1 MVHKNYHTIS
11 NDVARPI
18 EGRANKAWWAAFAL
32 ALLASLWG
40 AWAIWVTLRDGIGAW
55 GLNKTVGWAWDIT
68 NFVWWIGIGHA
79 GTLISAVLL
88 LFRQQ
93 WRVAINRSAEAM
105 TIFAVIQAGIFP
117 ILHMGRPWLL
127 HFTLPIPNQYGSL
140 WDNFNSPLL
149 WDVFAIAT
157 YFSVSLVFWWVG
169 LLPDFAMLR
178 DRTLKP
184 FQKKI
189 YSLLSFGWSGK
200 AKDWQRMEETML
212 LLAGIATPL
221 VVSVHTIVSFD
232 FATSVIP
239 GWHTTIFPPYFV
251 AGAIFSG
258 FAMVSLLLIIL
269 RKVCKLEDYITLKHI
284 NLMNTVMLVAGS
296 IVAVA
301 YLTEFV
307 MAFHSDSEFEQYVFV
322 NRATGP
328 YAWAFWTMMACNVL
342 LPQLLW
348 FKKLRRNIAFSVFVA
363 LVVCVGMWFER
374 FVIIVTSLHRDYLPS
389 SWSMFS
395 PTWVDIGIFVGTL
408 GFFFVLFLLYA
419 RSFPMIAQAEV
430 KAQVVPNHTPQEAKV
445 LVEASA
451 MSETIVLDS
460 AESFLQKIKELRSQN
475 RTVQEV
481 YTPFAVHGL
490 DEALGM
496 KRTRLG
502 KATFVYGLIGFIF
515 GCWLT
520 YFTMI
525 KDWPQHF
532 GGKPNAT
539 FWENLPSFVPV
550 IFELVVYFAAH
561 LLVLSFFFRSK
572 LYPFKKADNPVKKS
586 SDDKFVI
593 ILPNLN
599 GEVREEKKTANY
611 SKLLLLLLL
620 PLLLISC
627 RNKQERNVEFAPDM
641 YESPAYR
648 TYEVAPLLPPEHTV
662 KRGSLPYTYPNTQ
675 EGYEQ
680 AKIALHNPLATDS
693 LQQAQHIA
701 QGKELYSVY
710 CALCHGDKGDG
721 KGVLVQREKILGVPN
736 YASRELTEGSIYHV
750 LYYGRNTMGSF
761 ANQLSEKERWQVV
774 MFVQQLKGNK

>member
-1 MVHKNYHTIS
+1 MQILNDKSYHTIS
-11 NDVARPI
+11 EDIARPI
-18 EGRANKAWWAAFAL
+18 EGRASRAWWIAFGIT
-32 ALLASLWG
+32 LLATLWG
-40 AWAIWVTLRDGIGAW
+40 VWAIWVTLRDGIGAW
-55 GLNKTVGWAWDIT
+55 GLNKNVGWAWDIT

-105 TIFAVIQAGIFP
+105 TIFAVLQASIFP
-117 ILHMGRPWLL
+117 ILHLGRPWLL
-127 HFTLPIPNQYGSL
+127 HFNLPIPNQYGSL

-178 DRTLKP
+178 DRTIKP

-189 YSLLSFGWSGK
+189 YSLLSFGWSGR

-221 VVSVHTIVSFD
+221 VISVHTIVSFD
-232 FATSVIP
+232 FATSVVS

-269 RKVCKLEDYITLKHI
+269 RKVCKLEAYITLKHI
-284 NLMNTVMLVAGS
+284 ELMNTVMLVAGT

-301 YLTEFV
+301 YLTEFF
-307 MAFHSDSEFEQYVFV
+307 MAMRSHSEFEKYIFL
-322 NRATGP
+322 NRAIGD
-328 YAWAFWTMMACNVL
+328 YAWAFWTMIICNIV

-348 FKKLRRNIAFSVFVA
+348 FKKLRRSITFSVCVA

-374 FVIIVTSLHRDYLPS
+374 FVIIVTSLHRGYLPS
-389 SWSMFS
+389 SWTMFS

-408 GFFFVLFLLYA
+408 GFFFLLFLLYA

-430 KAQVVPNHTPQEAKV
+430 KGGRCQVSGDRCQVSGNRYQETGV
-445 LVEASA
+445 REQESLNSYLLTLNSPE
-451 MSETIVLDS
+451 ELLD
-460 AESFLQKIKELRSQN
+460 KIKELKSEGKEI
-475 RTVQEV
+475 QEV
-481 YTPFAVHGL
+481 YTPFYVHGL
-490 DEALGM
+490 AEALGL

-502 KATFVYGLIGFIF
+502 KATFLYGLIGLFF

-525 KDWPQHF
+525 KDWPMDI

-539 FWENLPSFVPV
+539 FWQNLPAFVPV

-561 LLVLSFFFRSK
+561 LLVISFFIRSR
-572 LYPFKKADNPVKKS
+572 LYPFKKAENPIKKS

-593 ILPNLN
+593 Q
-599 GEVREEKKTANY
+599 VRDKK
-611 SKLLLLLLL
+611 
-620 PLLLISC
+620 
-627 RNKQERNVEFAPDM
+627 
-641 YESPAYR
+641 
-648 TYEVAPLLPPEHTV
+648 
-662 KRGSLPYTYPNTQ
+662 
-675 EGYEQ
+675 
-680 AKIALHNPLATDS
+680 
-693 LQQAQHIA
+693 
-701 QGKELYSVY
+701 
-710 CALCHGDKGDG
+710 
-721 KGVLVQREKILGVPN
+721 
-736 YASRELTEGSIYHV
+736 
-750 LYYGRNTMGSF
+750 
-761 ANQLSEKERWQVV
+761 
-774 MFVQQLKGNK
+774 

>member
-1 MVHKNYHTIS
+1 MQILNDKSYHTIS
-11 NDVARPI
+11 EDIARPI
-18 EGRANKAWWAAFAL
+18 EGRASRAWWIAFGIT
-32 ALLASLWG
+32 LLATLWG
-40 AWAIWVTLRDGIGAW
+40 IWAIWVTLRDGIGAW
-55 GLNKTVGWAWDIT
+55 GLNKNVGWAWDIT

-105 TIFAVIQAGIFP
+105 TIFAVLQASIFP
-117 ILHMGRPWLL
+117 ILHLGRPWLL
-127 HFTLPIPNQYGSL
+127 HFNLPIPNQYGSL

-178 DRTLKP
+178 DRALKP

-189 YSLLSFGWSGK
+189 YSLLSFGWSGR

-221 VVSVHTIVSFD
+221 VISVHTIVSFD
-232 FATSVIP
+232 FATSVVS

-269 RKVCKLEDYITLKHI
+269 RKVCKLEAYITLKHI
-284 NLMNTVMLVAGS
+284 ELMNTVMLVAGT

-301 YLTEFV
+301 YLTEFF
-307 MAFHSDSEFEQYVFV
+307 MAMRSHSEFEKYIFL
-322 NRATGP
+322 NRAIGD
-328 YAWAFWTMMACNVL
+328 YAWAFWTMIICNIV

-348 FKKLRRNIAFSVFVA
+348 FKKLRRSITFSVCVA

-374 FVIIVTSLHRDYLPS
+374 FVIIVTSLHRGYLPS
-389 SWSMFS
+389 SWTMFS

-408 GFFFVLFLLYA
+408 GFFFLLFLLYA

-430 KAQVVPNHTPQEAKV
+430 KGGRCQVSGERCQVSGNRYQETGV
-445 LVEASA
+445 REQESLNSYLLTLNSPE
-451 MSETIVLDS
+451 ELLD
-460 AESFLQKIKELRSQN
+460 KIKELKSEGKEI
-475 RTVQEV
+475 QEV
-481 YTPFAVHGL
+481 YTPFYVHGL
-490 DEALGM
+490 AEALGL

-502 KATFVYGLIGFIF
+502 KATFLYGLIGLFF

-525 KDWPQHF
+525 KDWPMDI

-539 FWENLPSFVPV
+539 FWQNLPAFVPV

-561 LLVLSFFFRSK
+561 LLVISFFIRSR
-572 LYPFKKADNPVKKS
+572 LYPFKKAENPIKKS

-593 ILPNLN
+593 Q
-599 GEVREEKKTANY
+599 VRDKK
-611 SKLLLLLLL
+611 
-620 PLLLISC
+620 
-627 RNKQERNVEFAPDM
+627 
-641 YESPAYR
+641 
-648 TYEVAPLLPPEHTV
+648 
-662 KRGSLPYTYPNTQ
+662 
-675 EGYEQ
+675 
-680 AKIALHNPLATDS
+680 
-693 LQQAQHIA
+693 
-701 QGKELYSVY
+701 
-710 CALCHGDKGDG
+710 
-721 KGVLVQREKILGVPN
+721 
-736 YASRELTEGSIYHV
+736 
-750 LYYGRNTMGSF
+750 
-761 ANQLSEKERWQVV
+761 
-774 MFVQQLKGNK
+774 

>member
-1 MVHKNYHTIS
+1 MVNKSYHTIS
-11 NDVARPI
+11 EDIARPI
-18 EGRANKAWWAAFAL
+18 EGRASRAWWIAFGIT
-32 ALLASLWG
+32 LLATLWG
-40 AWAIWVTLRDGIGAW
+40 VWAIWVTLRDGIGAW
-55 GLNKTVGWAWDIT
+55 GLNKSVGWAWDIT

-105 TIFAVIQAGIFP
+105 TIFAVLQASIFP
-117 ILHMGRPWLL
+117 ILHLGRPWLL
-127 HFTLPIPNQYGSL
+127 HFNLPIPNQYGSL

-178 DRTLKP
+178 DRAFKP

-189 YSLLSFGWSGK
+189 YSLLSFGWSGR

-221 VVSVHTIVSFD
+221 VISVHTIVSFD
-232 FATSVIP
+232 FATSVVS

-269 RKVCKLEDYITLKHI
+269 RKVCKLEAYITLKHI
-284 NLMNTVMLVAGS
+284 ELMNTVMLVAGS

-301 YLTEFV
+301 YLTEFF
-307 MAFHSDSEFEQYVFV
+307 MAMRSHSEFEQYVFH
-322 NRATGP
+322 NRATGA
-328 YAWAFWTMMACNVL
+328 YAWAFWTMIICNVV

-348 FKKLRRNIAFSVFVA
+348 FKKLRRSITFSVCVA

-374 FVIIVTSLHRDYLPS
+374 FVIIVTSLHRGYLPS
-389 SWSMFS
+389 SWTMFS

-408 GFFFVLFLLYA
+408 GFFFLLFLLYA

-430 KAQVVPNHTPQEAKV
+430 KGVSGQVSGDRCQGTDVSGQES
-445 LVEASA
+445 LNSYLLTLTSPE
-451 MSETIVLDS
+451 ELLD
-460 AESFLQKIKELRSQN
+460 KIKELKSEGKEI
-475 RTVQEV
+475 QEV
-481 YTPFAVHGL
+481 YTPFYVHGL
-490 DEALGM
+490 DEALGL

-502 KATFVYGLIGFIF
+502 KATFLYGLIGLFF

-525 KDWPQHF
+525 KDWPMDI

-539 FWENLPSFVPV
+539 FWQNLPAFVPI

-561 LLVLSFFFRSK
+561 LLVISFFIRSR
-572 LYPFKKADNPVKKS
+572 LYPFKKAENPIKKS

-593 ILPNLN
+593 Q
-599 GEVREEKKTANY
+599 VRDKK
-611 SKLLLLLLL
+611 
-620 PLLLISC
+620 
-627 RNKQERNVEFAPDM
+627 
-641 YESPAYR
+641 
-648 TYEVAPLLPPEHTV
+648 
-662 KRGSLPYTYPNTQ
+662 
-675 EGYEQ
+675 
-680 AKIALHNPLATDS
+680 
-693 LQQAQHIA
+693 
-701 QGKELYSVY
+701 
-710 CALCHGDKGDG
+710 
-721 KGVLVQREKILGVPN
+721 
-736 YASRELTEGSIYHV
+736 
-750 LYYGRNTMGSF
+750 
-761 ANQLSEKERWQVV
+761 
-774 MFVQQLKGNK
+774 

>member
-1 MVHKNYHTIS
+1 MVNKSYHTIS
-11 NDVARPI
+11 EDIARPI
-18 EGRANKAWWAAFAL
+18 EGRASRAWWIAFGIT
-32 ALLASLWG
+32 LLATLWG
-40 AWAIWVTLRDGIGAW
+40 VWAIWVTLRDGIGAW
-55 GLNKTVGWAWDIT
+55 GLNKSVGWAWDIT

-105 TIFAVIQAGIFP
+105 TIFAVLQASIFP
-117 ILHMGRPWLL
+117 ILHLGRPWLL
-127 HFTLPIPNQYGSL
+127 HFNLPIPNQYGSL

-178 DRTLKP
+178 DRALKP

-189 YSLLSFGWSGK
+189 YSLLSFGWSGR

-221 VVSVHTIVSFD
+221 VISVHTIVSFD
-232 FATSVIP
+232 FATSVVS

-269 RKVCKLEDYITLKHI
+269 RKVCKLEAYITLKHI
-284 NLMNTVMLVAGS
+284 ELMNTVMLVAGS

-301 YLTEFV
+301 YLTEFF
-307 MAFHSDSEFEQYVFV
+307 MAMRSHSEFEQYVFR
-322 NRATGP
+322 NRATGA
-328 YAWAFWTMMACNVL
+328 YAWAFWTMIICNIV

-348 FKKLRRNIAFSVFVA
+348 FKKLQRSITFSVCVA

-374 FVIIVTSLHRDYLPS
+374 FVIIVTSLHRGYLPS
-389 SWSMFS
+389 SWTMFS

-408 GFFFVLFLLYA
+408 GFFFLLFLLYA

-430 KAQVVPNHTPQEAKV
+430 KGVSGQVSGNRCQWTDVSRQESLNSYLLTLTSPKE
-445 LVEASA
+445 L
-451 MSETIVLDS
+451 LY
-460 AESFLQKIKELRSQN
+460 KIKELKSEGREI
-475 RTVQEV
+475 QEV
-481 YTPFAVHGL
+481 YTPFYVHGL
-490 DEALGM
+490 DETLGL

-502 KATFVYGLIGFIF
+502 KATFLYGLIGLFF

-525 KDWPQHF
+525 KDWPMDI

-539 FWENLPSFVPV
+539 FWQNLPAFVPV

-561 LLVLSFFFRSK
+561 LLVISFFIRSR
-572 LYPFKKADNPVKKS
+572 LYPFKKAENPIKKS

-593 ILPNLN
+593 Q
-599 GEVREEKKTANY
+599 VRDKK
-611 SKLLLLLLL
+611 
-620 PLLLISC
+620 
-627 RNKQERNVEFAPDM
+627 
-641 YESPAYR
+641 
-648 TYEVAPLLPPEHTV
+648 
-662 KRGSLPYTYPNTQ
+662 
-675 EGYEQ
+675 
-680 AKIALHNPLATDS
+680 
-693 LQQAQHIA
+693 
-701 QGKELYSVY
+701 
-710 CALCHGDKGDG
+710 
-721 KGVLVQREKILGVPN
+721 
-736 YASRELTEGSIYHV
+736 
-750 LYYGRNTMGSF
+750 
-761 ANQLSEKERWQVV
+761 
-774 MFVQQLKGNK
+774 

>member
-1 MVHKNYHTIS
+1 MQILNDKSYHTIS
-11 NDVARPI
+11 EDIARPI
-18 EGRANKAWWAAFAL
+18 EGRASRAWWIAFGIT
-32 ALLASLWG
+32 LLATLWG
-40 AWAIWVTLRDGIGAW
+40 IWAIWVTLRDGIGAW
-55 GLNKTVGWAWDIT
+55 GLNKNVGWAWDIT

-105 TIFAVIQAGIFP
+105 TIFAVLQASIFP
-117 ILHMGRPWLL
+117 ILHLGRPWLL
-127 HFTLPIPNQYGSL
+127 HFNLPIPNQYGSL

-178 DRTLKP
+178 DRALKP

-189 YSLLSFGWSGK
+189 YSLLSFGWSGR

-221 VVSVHTIVSFD
+221 VISVHTIVSFD
-232 FATSVIP
+232 FATSVVS

-269 RKVCKLEDYITLKHI
+269 RKVCKLEAYITLKHI
-284 NLMNTVMLVAGS
+284 ELMNIVMLVAGS

-301 YLTEFV
+301 YLTEFF
-307 MAFHSDSEFEQYVFV
+307 MAMRSHSEFEKYIFI
-322 NRATGP
+322 NRATGA
-328 YAWAFWTMMACNVL
+328 YAWAFWTMIICNIV

-348 FKKLRRNIAFSVFVA
+348 FKKLRRSITFSVCVA

-374 FVIIVTSLHRDYLPS
+374 FVIIVTSLHRGYLPS
-389 SWSMFS
+389 SWTMFS

-408 GFFFVLFLLYA
+408 GFFFLLFLLYA

-430 KAQVVPNHTPQEAKV
+430 KGGRSQVSGDRKQGTDVREQESLNSYLLTLTSPKE
-445 LVEASA
+445 L
-451 MSETIVLDS
+451 LD
-460 AESFLQKIKELRSQN
+460 KIKELKSEGKEI
-475 RTVQEV
+475 QEV
-481 YTPFAVHGL
+481 YTPFYVHGL
-490 DEALGM
+490 AEALRL

-502 KATFVYGLIGFIF
+502 KATFLYGLIGLFF

-525 KDWPQHF
+525 KDWPMDI

-539 FWENLPSFVPV
+539 FWQNLPAFVPV

-561 LLVLSFFFRSK
+561 LLVISFFIRSR
-572 LYPFKKADNPVKKS
+572 LYPFKKAENPIKKS

-593 ILPNLN
+593 Q
-599 GEVREEKKTANY
+599 VRDKK
-611 SKLLLLLLL
+611 
-620 PLLLISC
+620 
-627 RNKQERNVEFAPDM
+627 
-641 YESPAYR
+641 
-648 TYEVAPLLPPEHTV
+648 
-662 KRGSLPYTYPNTQ
+662 
-675 EGYEQ
+675 
-680 AKIALHNPLATDS
+680 
-693 LQQAQHIA
+693 
-701 QGKELYSVY
+701 
-710 CALCHGDKGDG
+710 
-721 KGVLVQREKILGVPN
+721 
-736 YASRELTEGSIYHV
+736 
-750 LYYGRNTMGSF
+750 
-761 ANQLSEKERWQVV
+761 
-774 MFVQQLKGNK
+774 

>member
-1 MVHKNYHTIS
+1 MVNKSYHTIS
-11 NDVARPI
+11 EDIARPI
-18 EGRANKAWWAAFAL
+18 EGRASRAWWIAFGIT
-32 ALLASLWG
+32 LLATLWG
-40 AWAIWVTLRDGIGAW
+40 VWAIWVTLRDGIGAW
-55 GLNKTVGWAWDIT
+55 GLNKSVGWAWDIT

-105 TIFAVIQAGIFP
+105 TIFAVLQASIFP
-117 ILHMGRPWLL
+117 ILHLGRPWLL
-127 HFTLPIPNQYGSL
+127 HFNLPIPNQYGSL

-178 DRTLKP
+178 DRALKP

-189 YSLLSFGWSGK
+189 YSLLSFGWSGC

-221 VVSVHTIVSFD
+221 VISVHTIVSFD
-232 FATSVIP
+232 FATSVVS

-269 RKVCKLEDYITLKHI
+269 RKVCKLEAYITLKHI
-284 NLMNTVMLVAGS
+284 ELMNTVMLVAGS

-301 YLTEFV
+301 YLTEFF
-307 MAFHSDSEFEQYVFV
+307 MAMRSHSEFEKYVFH
-322 NRATGP
+322 NRAIGD
-328 YAWAFWTMMACNVL
+328 YAWAFWTMIICNIV

-348 FKKLRRNIAFSVFVA
+348 FKKLRRSITFSVCVA

-374 FVIIVTSLHRDYLPS
+374 FVIIVTSLHRGYLPS
-389 SWSMFS
+389 SWTMFS

-408 GFFFVLFLLYA
+408 GFFFLLFLLYA

-430 KAQVVPNHTPQEAKV
+430 KGGRCQVSGNRYQETGV
-445 LVEASA
+445 REQESLNSYLLTLNSPE
-451 MSETIVLDS
+451 ELLD
-460 AESFLQKIKELRSQN
+460 KIKELKSEGKEI
-475 RTVQEV
+475 QEV
-481 YTPFAVHGL
+481 YTPFYVHGL
-490 DEALGM
+490 AEALGL

-502 KATFVYGLIGFIF
+502 KATFLYGLIGLFF

-525 KDWPQHF
+525 KDWPMDI

-539 FWENLPSFVPV
+539 FWQNLPAFVPV
-550 IFELVVYFAAH
+550 IFELVLYFAAH
-561 LLVLSFFFRSK
+561 LLVISFFIRSR
-572 LYPFKKADNPVKKS
+572 LYPFKKAENPIKKS

-593 ILPNLN
+593 Q
-599 GEVREEKKTANY
+599 VRDKK
-611 SKLLLLLLL
+611 
-620 PLLLISC
+620 
-627 RNKQERNVEFAPDM
+627 
-641 YESPAYR
+641 
-648 TYEVAPLLPPEHTV
+648 
-662 KRGSLPYTYPNTQ
+662 
-675 EGYEQ
+675 
-680 AKIALHNPLATDS
+680 
-693 LQQAQHIA
+693 
-701 QGKELYSVY
+701 
-710 CALCHGDKGDG
+710 
-721 KGVLVQREKILGVPN
+721 
-736 YASRELTEGSIYHV
+736 
-750 LYYGRNTMGSF
+750 
-761 ANQLSEKERWQVV
+761 
-774 MFVQQLKGNK
+774 

>member
-1 MVHKNYHTIS
+1 MVNKSYHTIS
-11 NDVARPI
+11 EDIARPI
-18 EGRANKAWWAAFAL
+18 EGRASRAWWIAFGIT
-32 ALLASLWG
+32 LLATLWG
-40 AWAIWVTLRDGIGAW
+40 IWAIWVTLRDGIGAW
-55 GLNKTVGWAWDIT
+55 GLNKSVGWAWDIT

-105 TIFAVIQAGIFP
+105 TIFAVLQASIFP
-117 ILHMGRPWLL
+117 ILHLGRPWLL
-127 HFTLPIPNQYGSL
+127 HFNLPIPNQYGSL

-178 DRTLKP
+178 DRAFKP

-189 YSLLSFGWSGK
+189 YSLLSFGWSGR

-221 VVSVHTIVSFD
+221 VISVHTIVSFD
-232 FATSVIP
+232 FATSVVS

-269 RKVCKLEDYITLKHI
+269 RKVCKLEAYITLKHI
-284 NLMNTVMLVAGS
+284 ELMNTVMLVAGS

-301 YLTEFV
+301 YLTEFF
-307 MAFHSDSEFEQYVFV
+307 MAMRSHSEFEKYVFH
-322 NRATGP
+322 NRATGA
-328 YAWAFWTMMACNVL
+328 YAWAFWTMIICNVV

-348 FKKLRRNIAFSVFVA
+348 FKKLRRSITFSVCVA

-374 FVIIVTSLHRDYLPS
+374 FVIIVTSLHRGYLPS
-389 SWSMFS
+389 SWTMFS

-408 GFFFVLFLLYA
+408 GFFFLLFLLYA

-430 KAQVVPNHTPQEAKV
+430 KGVRSQVSEDRCQGTDVSRQES
-445 LVEASA
+445 LNSYLLTLTSPE
-451 MSETIVLDS
+451 ELLD
-460 AESFLQKIKELRSQN
+460 KIKELKSEGKEI
-475 RTVQEV
+475 QEV
-481 YTPFAVHGL
+481 YTPFYVHGL
-490 DEALGM
+490 AEALGL

-502 KATFVYGLIGFIF
+502 KATFLYGLIGLFF

-525 KDWPQHF
+525 KDWPMDI

-539 FWENLPSFVPV
+539 FWQNLPTFVPV

-561 LLVLSFFFRSK
+561 LLVISFFIRSR
-572 LYPFKKADNPVKKS
+572 LYPFKKAENPIKRS

-593 ILPNLN
+593 Q
-599 GEVREEKKTANY
+599 VRDN
-611 SKLLLLLLL
+611 
-620 PLLLISC
+620 
-627 RNKQERNVEFAPDM
+627 N
-641 YESPAYR
+641 
-648 TYEVAPLLPPEHTV
+648 
-662 KRGSLPYTYPNTQ
+662 
-675 EGYEQ
+675 
-680 AKIALHNPLATDS
+680 
-693 LQQAQHIA
+693 
-701 QGKELYSVY
+701 
-710 CALCHGDKGDG
+710 
-721 KGVLVQREKILGVPN
+721 
-736 YASRELTEGSIYHV
+736 
-750 LYYGRNTMGSF
+750 
-761 ANQLSEKERWQVV
+761 
-774 MFVQQLKGNK
+774 

>member
-1 MVHKNYHTIS
+1 MVNKSYHTIS
-11 NDVARPI
+11 EDIARPI
-18 EGRANKAWWAAFAL
+18 EGRASRAWWIAFGIT
-32 ALLASLWG
+32 LLATLWG
-40 AWAIWVTLRDGIGAW
+40 VWAIWVTLRDGIGAW
-55 GLNKTVGWAWDIT
+55 GLNKSVGWAWDIT

-105 TIFAVIQAGIFP
+105 TIFAVLQASIFP
-117 ILHMGRPWLL
+117 ILHLGRPWLL
-127 HFTLPIPNQYGSL
+127 HFNLPIPNQYGSL

-178 DRTLKP
+178 DRALKP

-189 YSLLSFGWSGK
+189 YSLLSFGWSGR

-221 VVSVHTIVSFD
+221 VISVHTIVSFD
-232 FATSVIP
+232 FATSVVS

-269 RKVCKLEDYITLKHI
+269 RKVCKLEAYITLKHI
-284 NLMNTVMLVAGS
+284 ELMNTVMLVASS

-301 YLTEFV
+301 YLTEFF
-307 MAFHSDSEFEQYVFV
+307 MAMRSHSEFEQYVFH
-322 NRATGP
+322 NRATGA
-328 YAWAFWTMMACNVL
+328 YAWAFWTMIICNIV

-348 FKKLRRNIAFSVFVA
+348 FKKLRRSITFSVCVS

-374 FVIIVTSLHRDYLPS
+374 FVIIVTSLHRGYLPS
-389 SWSMFS
+389 SWTMFS

-408 GFFFVLFLLYA
+408 GFFFLLFLLYA

-430 KAQVVPNHTPQEAKV
+430 KGGRCQVSGLRSQVSGDRCQGVVIILDTPDS
-445 LVEASA
+445 L
-451 MSETIVLDS
+451 LD
-460 AESFLQKIKELRSQN
+460 KIKELKSEGKEI
-475 RTVQEV
+475 QEV
-481 YTPFAVHGL
+481 YTPFYVHGL
-490 DEALGM
+490 AEALGL

-502 KATFVYGLIGFIF
+502 KATFLYGLIGLFF

-525 KDWPQHF
+525 KDWPMDI

-539 FWENLPSFVPV
+539 FWQNLPAFVPV

-561 LLVLSFFFRSK
+561 LLVISFFIRSR
-572 LYPFKKADNPVKKS
+572 LYPFKKAENPIKRS

-593 ILPNLN
+593 Q
-599 GEVREEKKTANY
+599 VRDN
-611 SKLLLLLLL
+611 
-620 PLLLISC
+620 
-627 RNKQERNVEFAPDM
+627 N
-641 YESPAYR
+641 
-648 TYEVAPLLPPEHTV
+648 
-662 KRGSLPYTYPNTQ
+662 
-675 EGYEQ
+675 
-680 AKIALHNPLATDS
+680 
-693 LQQAQHIA
+693 
-701 QGKELYSVY
+701 
-710 CALCHGDKGDG
+710 
-721 KGVLVQREKILGVPN
+721 
-736 YASRELTEGSIYHV
+736 
-750 LYYGRNTMGSF
+750 
-761 ANQLSEKERWQVV
+761 
-774 MFVQQLKGNK
+774 

>member
-1 MVHKNYHTIS
+1 MVNKSYHTIS
-11 NDVARPI
+11 EDIARPI
-18 EGRANKAWWAAFAL
+18 EGRASRAWWIAFGIT
-32 ALLASLWG
+32 LLATLWG
-40 AWAIWVTLRDGIGAW
+40 VWAIWVTLRDGIGAW
-55 GLNKTVGWAWDIT
+55 GLNKNVGWAWDIT

-105 TIFAVIQAGIFP
+105 TIFAVLQASIFP
-117 ILHMGRPWLL
+117 ILHLGRPWLL
-127 HFTLPIPNQYGSL
+127 HFNLPIPNQYGSL

-178 DRTLKP
+178 DRALKP

-189 YSLLSFGWSGK
+189 YSLLSFGWSGR

-221 VVSVHTIVSFD
+221 VISVHTIVSFD
-232 FATSVIP
+232 FATSVVS

-269 RKVCKLEDYITLKHI
+269 RKVCKLETYITLKHI
-284 NLMNTVMLVAGS
+284 ELMNTVMLVAGS

-301 YLTEFV
+301 YLTEFF
-307 MAFHSDSEFEQYVFV
+307 MAMRSHSEFEQYIFL
-322 NRATGP
+322 NRATGD
-328 YAWAFWTMMACNVL
+328 YAWAFWTMIICNIV

-348 FKKLRRNIAFSVFVA
+348 FKKLRRSITFSVCVA

-374 FVIIVTSLHRDYLPS
+374 FVIIVTSLHRGYLPS
-389 SWSMFS
+389 SWTMFS

-408 GFFFVLFLLYA
+408 GFFFLLFLLYA

-430 KAQVVPNHTPQEAKV
+430 KGGRSQVSGLRSQVSGDRCQGTDV
-445 LVEASA
+445 R
-451 MSETIVLDS
+451 SEVSLNSYLLTLNSSEELLD
-460 AESFLQKIKELRSQN
+460 KIKELKSEGKGI
-475 RTVQEV
+475 QEV
-481 YTPFAVHGL
+481 YTPFYVHGL
-490 DEALGM
+490 AEVLGL

-502 KATFVYGLIGFIF
+502 KATFLYGLIGLFF

-525 KDWPQHF
+525 KDWPMDI

-539 FWENLPSFVPV
+539 FWQNLPAFVPV

-561 LLVLSFFFRSK
+561 LLVISFFIRSR
-572 LYPFKKADNPVKKS
+572 LYPFKKAENPIKKS

-593 ILPNLN
+593 Q
-599 GEVREEKKTANY
+599 VRDN
-611 SKLLLLLLL
+611 
-620 PLLLISC
+620 
-627 RNKQERNVEFAPDM
+627 N
-641 YESPAYR
+641 
-648 TYEVAPLLPPEHTV
+648 
-662 KRGSLPYTYPNTQ
+662 
-675 EGYEQ
+675 
-680 AKIALHNPLATDS
+680 
-693 LQQAQHIA
+693 
-701 QGKELYSVY
+701 
-710 CALCHGDKGDG
+710 
-721 KGVLVQREKILGVPN
+721 
-736 YASRELTEGSIYHV
+736 
-750 LYYGRNTMGSF
+750 
-761 ANQLSEKERWQVV
+761 
-774 MFVQQLKGNK
+774 

>member
-1 MVHKNYHTIS
+1 MQILNDKSYHTIS
-11 NDVARPI
+11 EDIARPI
-18 EGRANKAWWAAFAL
+18 EGRASRAWWIAFGIT
-32 ALLASLWG
+32 LLATLWG
-40 AWAIWVTLRDGIGAW
+40 VWAIWVTLRDGIGAW
-55 GLNKTVGWAWDIT
+55 GLNKNVGWAWDIT

-105 TIFAVIQAGIFP
+105 TIFAVLQASIFP
-117 ILHMGRPWLL
+117 ILHLGRPWLL
-127 HFTLPIPNQYGSL
+127 HFNLPIPNQYGSL

-178 DRTLKP
+178 DRALKP

-189 YSLLSFGWSGK
+189 YSLLSFGWSGR

-221 VVSVHTIVSFD
+221 VISVHTIVSFD
-232 FATSVIP
+232 FATSVVS

-269 RKVCKLEDYITLKHI
+269 RKVCKLEAYITLKHI
-284 NLMNTVMLVAGS
+284 ELMNTVMLVAGS

-301 YLTEFV
+301 YLTEFF
-307 MAFHSDSEFEQYVFV
+307 MAMRSHSEFEKYIFL
-322 NRATGP
+322 NRATGD
-328 YAWAFWTMMACNVL
+328 YAWAFWAMIICNIV

-348 FKKLRRNIAFSVFVA
+348 FKKLRRSIAFSVCVA

-374 FVIIVTSLHRDYLPS
+374 FVIIVTSLHRGYLPS
-389 SWSMFS
+389 SWTMFS

-408 GFFFVLFLLYA
+408 GFFFLLFLLYA

-430 KAQVVPNHTPQEAKV
+430 KGGRCQVSGLRSQVSGDRCQGVVIILDTPDS
-445 LVEASA
+445 L
-451 MSETIVLDS
+451 LD
-460 AESFLQKIKELRSQN
+460 KIKELKSEGREI
-475 RTVQEV
+475 QEV
-481 YTPFAVHGL
+481 YTPFYVHGL
-490 DEALGM
+490 AEALGL

-502 KATFVYGLIGFIF
+502 KATFLYGLIGLFF

-525 KDWPQHF
+525 KDWPMDI

-539 FWENLPSFVPV
+539 FWQNLPAFVPV

-561 LLVLSFFFRSK
+561 LLVISFFIRSR
-572 LYPFKKADNPVKKS
+572 LYPFKKAENPIKKS

-593 ILPNLN
+593 Q
-599 GEVREEKKTANY
+599 VRDN
-611 SKLLLLLLL
+611 
-620 PLLLISC
+620 
-627 RNKQERNVEFAPDM
+627 N
-641 YESPAYR
+641 
-648 TYEVAPLLPPEHTV
+648 
-662 KRGSLPYTYPNTQ
+662 
-675 EGYEQ
+675 
-680 AKIALHNPLATDS
+680 
-693 LQQAQHIA
+693 
-701 QGKELYSVY
+701 
-710 CALCHGDKGDG
+710 
-721 KGVLVQREKILGVPN
+721 
-736 YASRELTEGSIYHV
+736 
-750 LYYGRNTMGSF
+750 
-761 ANQLSEKERWQVV
+761 
-774 MFVQQLKGNK
+774 

>member
-1 MVHKNYHTIS
+1 MVNKSYHTIS
-11 NDVARPI
+11 EDIARPI
-18 EGRANKAWWAAFAL
+18 EGRASRAWWIAFGIT
-32 ALLASLWG
+32 LLATLWG
-40 AWAIWVTLRDGIGAW
+40 VWAIWVTLRDGIGAW
-55 GLNKTVGWAWDIT
+55 GLNKSVGWAWDIT

-105 TIFAVIQAGIFP
+105 TIFAVLQASIFP
-117 ILHMGRPWLL
+117 ILHLGRPWLL
-127 HFTLPIPNQYGSL
+127 HFNLPIPNQYGSL

-178 DRTLKP
+178 DRALKP

-189 YSLLSFGWSGK
+189 YSLLSFGWSGR

-221 VVSVHTIVSFD
+221 VISVHTIVSFD
-232 FATSVIP
+232 FATSVVS

-269 RKVCKLEDYITLKHI
+269 RKVCKLEAYITLKHI
-284 NLMNTVMLVAGS
+284 ELMNTVMLVAGS

-301 YLTEFV
+301 YLTEFF
-307 MAFHSDSEFEQYVFV
+307 MAMRSHSEFEKYVFI
-322 NRATGP
+322 NRATGA
-328 YAWAFWTMMACNVL
+328 YAWAFWTMIICNIV

-348 FKKLRRNIAFSVFVA
+348 FKKLRRSITFSVCVA

-374 FVIIVTSLHRDYLPS
+374 FVIIVTSLHRGYLPS
-389 SWSMFS
+389 SWTMFS

-408 GFFFVLFLLYA
+408 GFFFLLFLLYA

-430 KAQVVPNHTPQEAKV
+430 KGGRCQVSGDRCQVSAVREQES
-445 LVEASA
+445 LNSYLLTLNSPE
-451 MSETIVLDS
+451 ELLD
-460 AESFLQKIKELRSQN
+460 KIKELKSEGKEI
-475 RTVQEV
+475 QEV
-481 YTPFAVHGL
+481 YTPFYVHGL
-490 DEALGM
+490 DEALRL

-502 KATFVYGLIGFIF
+502 KATFLYGLIGLFF

-525 KDWPQHF
+525 KDWPMDI

-539 FWENLPSFVPV
+539 FWQNLPAFVPV

-561 LLVLSFFFRSK
+561 LLVISFFIRSR
-572 LYPFKKADNPVKKS
+572 LYPFKKAENPTKKS

-593 ILPNLN
+593 Q
-599 GEVREEKKTANY
+599 VRDKK
-611 SKLLLLLLL
+611 
-620 PLLLISC
+620 
-627 RNKQERNVEFAPDM
+627 
-641 YESPAYR
+641 
-648 TYEVAPLLPPEHTV
+648 
-662 KRGSLPYTYPNTQ
+662 
-675 EGYEQ
+675 
-680 AKIALHNPLATDS
+680 
-693 LQQAQHIA
+693 
-701 QGKELYSVY
+701 
-710 CALCHGDKGDG
+710 
-721 KGVLVQREKILGVPN
+721 
-736 YASRELTEGSIYHV
+736 
-750 LYYGRNTMGSF
+750 
-761 ANQLSEKERWQVV
+761 
-774 MFVQQLKGNK
+774 

>member
-1 MVHKNYHTIS
+1 MQILNDKSYHTIS
-11 NDVARPI
+11 EDIARPI
-18 EGRANKAWWAAFAL
+18 EGRASRAWWIAFGIT
-32 ALLASLWG
+32 LLATLWG
-40 AWAIWVTLRDGIGAW
+40 VWAIWVTLRDGIGAW
-55 GLNKTVGWAWDIT
+55 GLNKSVGWAWDIT

-105 TIFAVIQAGIFP
+105 TIFAVLQASIFP
-117 ILHMGRPWLL
+117 ILHLGRPWLL
-127 HFTLPIPNQYGSL
+127 HFNLPIPNQYGSL

-189 YSLLSFGWSGK
+189 YSLLSFGWSGR

-221 VVSVHTIVSFD
+221 VISVHTIVSFD
-232 FATSVIP
+232 FATSVVS

-269 RKVCKLEDYITLKHI
+269 RKVCKLEAYITLKHI
-284 NLMNTVMLVAGS
+284 ELMNTVMLVAGS

-301 YLTEFV
+301 YLTEFF
-307 MAFHSDSEFEQYVFV
+307 MAMRSHSEFEKYIFL
-322 NRATGP
+322 NRATGD
-328 YAWAFWTMMACNVL
+328 YAWAFWTMIICNIV

-348 FKKLRRNIAFSVFVA
+348 FKKLRRSIAFSVCVA

-374 FVIIVTSLHRDYLPS
+374 FVIIVTSLHRGYLPS
-389 SWSMFS
+389 SWTMFS

-408 GFFFVLFLLYA
+408 GFFFLLFLLYA

-430 KAQVVPNHTPQEAKV
+430 KGGRSQVSGLRSQVSGDRCQGVVIILDTPDS
-445 LVEASA
+445 L
-451 MSETIVLDS
+451 LD
-460 AESFLQKIKELRSQN
+460 KIKELKSDSKEI
-475 RTVQEV
+475 QEV
-481 YTPFAVHGL
+481 YTPFYVHGL
-490 DEALGM
+490 AEALGL

-502 KATFVYGLIGFIF
+502 KATFLYGLIGLFF

-525 KDWPQHF
+525 KDWPMDI

-539 FWENLPSFVPV
+539 FWQNLPAFVPV
-550 IFELVVYFAAH
+550 IFELVLYFAAH
-561 LLVLSFFFRSK
+561 LLVISFFIRSR
-572 LYPFKKADNPVKKS
+572 LYPFKKAENPIKKS

-593 ILPNLN
+593 Q
-599 GEVREEKKTANY
+599 VRDKK
-611 SKLLLLLLL
+611 
-620 PLLLISC
+620 
-627 RNKQERNVEFAPDM
+627 
-641 YESPAYR
+641 
-648 TYEVAPLLPPEHTV
+648 
-662 KRGSLPYTYPNTQ
+662 
-675 EGYEQ
+675 
-680 AKIALHNPLATDS
+680 
-693 LQQAQHIA
+693 
-701 QGKELYSVY
+701 
-710 CALCHGDKGDG
+710 
-721 KGVLVQREKILGVPN
+721 
-736 YASRELTEGSIYHV
+736 
-750 LYYGRNTMGSF
+750 
-761 ANQLSEKERWQVV
+761 
-774 MFVQQLKGNK
+774 

>member
-1 MVHKNYHTIS
+1 MQILNDKSYHTIS
-11 NDVARPI
+11 EDIARPI
-18 EGRANKAWWAAFAL
+18 EGRASRAWWIAFGIT
-32 ALLASLWG
+32 LLATLWG
-40 AWAIWVTLRDGIGAW
+40 IWAIWVTLRDGIGAW
-55 GLNKTVGWAWDIT
+55 GLNKSVGWAWDIT

-105 TIFAVIQAGIFP
+105 TIFAVLQASIFP
-117 ILHMGRPWLL
+117 ILHLGRPWLL
-127 HFTLPIPNQYGSL
+127 HFNLPIPNQYGSL

-178 DRTLKP
+178 DRALKP

-189 YSLLSFGWSGK
+189 YSLLSFGWSGR

-221 VVSVHTIVSFD
+221 VISVHTIVSFD
-232 FATSVIP
+232 FATSVVS

-269 RKVCKLEDYITLKHI
+269 RKVCKLEAYITLKHI
-284 NLMNTVMLVAGS
+284 ELMNTVMLVAGS

-301 YLTEFV
+301 YLTEFF
-307 MAFHSDSEFEQYVFV
+307 MAMRSHSEFEQYVFH
-322 NRATGP
+322 NRATGA
-328 YAWAFWTMMACNVL
+328 YAWAFWTMIICNIV

-348 FKKLRRNIAFSVFVA
+348 FKKLRRSITFSVCVA

-374 FVIIVTSLHRDYLPS
+374 FVIIVTSLHRGYLPS
-389 SWSMFS
+389 SWTMFS

-408 GFFFVLFLLYA
+408 GFFFLLFLLYA

-430 KAQVVPNHTPQEAKV
+430 KGGRSQVSGLRSQVSGDRCQGVVIILDTPDS
-445 LVEASA
+445 L
-451 MSETIVLDS
+451 LD
-460 AESFLQKIKELRSQN
+460 KIKELKSDGKEI
-475 RTVQEV
+475 QEV
-481 YTPFAVHGL
+481 YTPFYVHGL
-490 DEALGM
+490 AEALGL

-502 KATFVYGLIGFIF
+502 KATFLYGLIGLFF

-525 KDWPQHF
+525 EDWPMDI

-539 FWENLPSFVPV
+539 FWQNLPAFVPV

-561 LLVLSFFFRSK
+561 LLVISFFIRSR
-572 LYPFKKADNPVKKS
+572 LYPFKKAENPIKKS

-593 ILPNLN
+593 Q
-599 GEVREEKKTANY
+599 VRDN
-611 SKLLLLLLL
+611 
-620 PLLLISC
+620 
-627 RNKQERNVEFAPDM
+627 N
-641 YESPAYR
+641 
-648 TYEVAPLLPPEHTV
+648 
-662 KRGSLPYTYPNTQ
+662 
-675 EGYEQ
+675 
-680 AKIALHNPLATDS
+680 
-693 LQQAQHIA
+693 
-701 QGKELYSVY
+701 
-710 CALCHGDKGDG
+710 
-721 KGVLVQREKILGVPN
+721 
-736 YASRELTEGSIYHV
+736 
-750 LYYGRNTMGSF
+750 
-761 ANQLSEKERWQVV
+761 
-774 MFVQQLKGNK
+774 

>member
-1 MVHKNYHTIS
+1 MVNKSYHTIS
-11 NDVARPI
+11 EDIARPI
-18 EGRANKAWWAAFAL
+18 EGRASRAWWIAFGIT
-32 ALLASLWG
+32 LLATLWG
-40 AWAIWVTLRDGIGAW
+40 VWAIWVTLRDGIGAW
-55 GLNKTVGWAWDIT
+55 GLNKSVGWAWDIT

-105 TIFAVIQAGIFP
+105 TIFAVLQASIFP
-117 ILHMGRPWLL
+117 ILHLGRPWLL
-127 HFTLPIPNQYGSL
+127 HFNLPIPNQYSSL

-178 DRTLKP
+178 DRALKP

-189 YSLLSFGWSGK
+189 YSLLSFGWSGR

-221 VVSVHTIVSFD
+221 VISVHTIVSFD
-232 FATSVIP
+232 FATSVVS

-269 RKVCKLEDYITLKHI
+269 RKVCKLEAYITLKHI
-284 NLMNTVMLVAGS
+284 ELMNIVMLVAGS

-301 YLTEFV
+301 YLTEFF
-307 MAFHSDSEFEQYVFV
+307 MAMRSHSEFEQYVFR
-322 NRATGP
+322 NRATGA
-328 YAWAFWTMMACNVL
+328 YAWAFWTMIICNVV

-348 FKKLRRNIAFSVFVA
+348 FKKLRRSITFSVCVA

-374 FVIIVTSLHRDYLPS
+374 FVIIVTSLHRGYLPS
-389 SWSMFS
+389 SWTMFS

-408 GFFFVLFLLYA
+408 GFFFLLFLLYA

-430 KAQVVPNHTPQEAKV
+430 KGGRSQVSGNRCQGTGVSRQES
-445 LVEASA
+445 LNSYLLTLTSPE
-451 MSETIVLDS
+451 ELLD
-460 AESFLQKIKELRSQN
+460 KIKELKSEGREI
-475 RTVQEV
+475 QEV
-481 YTPFAVHGL
+481 YTPFYVHGL
-490 DEALGM
+490 DEVLGL

-502 KATFVYGLIGFIF
+502 KATFLYGLIGLFF

-525 KDWPQHF
+525 KDWPMDI

-539 FWENLPSFVPV
+539 FWQNLPAFVPV

-561 LLVLSFFFRSK
+561 LLVISFFIRSR
-572 LYPFKKADNPVKKS
+572 LYPFKKAENPIKRS

-593 ILPNLN
+593 Q
-599 GEVREEKKTANY
+599 VRDN
-611 SKLLLLLLL
+611 
-620 PLLLISC
+620 
-627 RNKQERNVEFAPDM
+627 N
-641 YESPAYR
+641 
-648 TYEVAPLLPPEHTV
+648 
-662 KRGSLPYTYPNTQ
+662 
-675 EGYEQ
+675 
-680 AKIALHNPLATDS
+680 
-693 LQQAQHIA
+693 
-701 QGKELYSVY
+701 
-710 CALCHGDKGDG
+710 
-721 KGVLVQREKILGVPN
+721 
-736 YASRELTEGSIYHV
+736 
-750 LYYGRNTMGSF
+750 
-761 ANQLSEKERWQVV
+761 
-774 MFVQQLKGNK
+774 

>member
-1 MVHKNYHTIS
+1 MVNKSYHTIS
-11 NDVARPI
+11 EDIARPI
-18 EGRANKAWWAAFAL
+18 KGRASRAWWIAFGIT
-32 ALLASLWG
+32 LLATLWG
-40 AWAIWVTLRDGIGAW
+40 IWAIWVTLRDGIGAW
-55 GLNKTVGWAWDIT
+55 GLNKNVGWAWDIT

-105 TIFAVIQAGIFP
+105 TIFAVLQASIFP
-117 ILHMGRPWLL
+117 ILHLGRPWLL
-127 HFTLPIPNQYGSL
+127 HFNLPIPNQYGSL

-178 DRTLKP
+178 DRALKP

-189 YSLLSFGWSGK
+189 YSLLSFGWSGR
-200 AKDWQRMEETML
+200 AKDWQRIEETML

-221 VVSVHTIVSFD
+221 VISVHTIVSFD
-232 FATSVIP
+232 FATSVVS

-269 RKVCKLEDYITLKHI
+269 RKVCKLEAYITLKHI
-284 NLMNTVMLVAGS
+284 KLMNTVMLVAGS

-301 YLTEFV
+301 YLTEFF
-307 MAFHSDSEFEQYVFV
+307 MAMRSHSEFEQYVFH
-322 NRATGP
+322 NRATGA
-328 YAWAFWTMMACNVL
+328 YAWAFWTMIICNIV

-348 FKKLRRNIAFSVFVA
+348 FKKLRRSITFSVCVA

-374 FVIIVTSLHRDYLPS
+374 FVIIVTSLHRGYLPS
-389 SWSMFS
+389 SWTMFS

-408 GFFFVLFLLYA
+408 GFFFLLFLLYA

-430 KAQVVPNHTPQEAKV
+430 KGVSGQVSGNRYQGTDVSGQES
-445 LVEASA
+445 LNSYLLTLTSPE
-451 MSETIVLDS
+451 ELLD
-460 AESFLQKIKELRSQN
+460 KIKELKSEGKEI
-475 RTVQEV
+475 QEV
-481 YTPFAVHGL
+481 YTPFYVHGL
-490 DEALGM
+490 AEALGL

-502 KATFVYGLIGFIF
+502 KATFLYGLIGLFF

-525 KDWPQHF
+525 KDWPMDI

-539 FWENLPSFVPV
+539 FWQNLPAFVPV

-561 LLVLSFFFRSK
+561 LLVISFFIRSR
-572 LYPFKKADNPVKKS
+572 LYPFKKAENPIKKS

-593 ILPNLN
+593 Q
-599 GEVREEKKTANY
+599 VRDKK
-611 SKLLLLLLL
+611 
-620 PLLLISC
+620 
-627 RNKQERNVEFAPDM
+627 
-641 YESPAYR
+641 
-648 TYEVAPLLPPEHTV
+648 
-662 KRGSLPYTYPNTQ
+662 
-675 EGYEQ
+675 
-680 AKIALHNPLATDS
+680 
-693 LQQAQHIA
+693 
-701 QGKELYSVY
+701 
-710 CALCHGDKGDG
+710 
-721 KGVLVQREKILGVPN
+721 
-736 YASRELTEGSIYHV
+736 
-750 LYYGRNTMGSF
+750 
-761 ANQLSEKERWQVV
+761 
-774 MFVQQLKGNK
+774 

>member
-1 MVHKNYHTIS
+1 MQILNDKSYHTIS
-11 NDVARPI
+11 EDIARPI
-18 EGRANKAWWAAFAL
+18 EGRASRAWWIAFGIT
-32 ALLASLWG
+32 LLATLWG
-40 AWAIWVTLRDGIGAW
+40 VWAIWVTLHDGIGAW
-55 GLNKTVGWAWDIT
+55 GLNKNVGWAWDIT

-105 TIFAVIQAGIFP
+105 TIFAVLQASIFP
-117 ILHMGRPWLL
+117 ILHLGRPWLL
-127 HFTLPIPNQYGSL
+127 HFNLPIPNQYGSL

-178 DRTLKP
+178 DRTIKP

-189 YSLLSFGWSGK
+189 YSLLSFGWSGR

-221 VVSVHTIVSFD
+221 VISVHTIVSFD
-232 FATSVIP
+232 FATSVVS

-269 RKVCKLEDYITLKHI
+269 RKVCKLEAYITLKHI
-284 NLMNTVMLVAGS
+284 ELMNTVMLVAGS

-301 YLTEFV
+301 YLTEFF
-307 MAFHSDSEFEQYVFV
+307 MAMRSHSEFEKYVFH
-322 NRATGP
+322 NRATGD
-328 YAWAFWTMMACNVL
+328 YAWAFWTMIICNIV
-342 LPQLLW
+342 LPQLLCI
-348 FKKLRRNIAFSVFVA
+348 KKLRRSIAFSVCVA

-374 FVIIVTSLHRDYLPS
+374 FVIIVTSLHRGYLPS
-389 SWSMFS
+389 SWTMFS

-408 GFFFVLFLLYA
+408 GFFFLLFLLYA

-430 KAQVVPNHTPQEAKV
+430 KGGRSQVSGDRCQVSGNRYQETGV
-445 LVEASA
+445 REQESLNSYLLTLNSPE
-451 MSETIVLDS
+451 ELLD
-460 AESFLQKIKELRSQN
+460 KIKELKSDGKEI
-475 RTVQEV
+475 QEV
-481 YTPFAVHGL
+481 YTPFYVHGL
-490 DEALGM
+490 AKALGL

-502 KATFVYGLIGFIF
+502 KATFLYGLIGLFF

-525 KDWPQHF
+525 KDWSMDI

-539 FWENLPSFVPV
+539 FWQNLPAFVPV

-561 LLVLSFFFRSK
+561 LLVISFFIRSR
-572 LYPFKKADNPVKKS
+572 LYPFKKAENPIKKS

-593 ILPNLN
+593 Q
-599 GEVREEKKTANY
+599 VRDKK
-611 SKLLLLLLL
+611 
-620 PLLLISC
+620 
-627 RNKQERNVEFAPDM
+627 
-641 YESPAYR
+641 
-648 TYEVAPLLPPEHTV
+648 
-662 KRGSLPYTYPNTQ
+662 
-675 EGYEQ
+675 
-680 AKIALHNPLATDS
+680 
-693 LQQAQHIA
+693 
-701 QGKELYSVY
+701 
-710 CALCHGDKGDG
+710 
-721 KGVLVQREKILGVPN
+721 
-736 YASRELTEGSIYHV
+736 
-750 LYYGRNTMGSF
+750 
-761 ANQLSEKERWQVV
+761 
-774 MFVQQLKGNK
+774 

>member
-1 MVHKNYHTIS
+1 MQILNDKSYHTIS
-11 NDVARPI
+11 EDIARPI
-18 EGRANKAWWAAFAL
+18 EGRASRAWWIAFGIT
-32 ALLASLWG
+32 LLATLWG
-40 AWAIWVTLRDGIGAW
+40 VWAIWVTLRDGIGAW
-55 GLNKTVGWAWDIT
+55 GLNKSVGWAWDIT

-93 WRVAINRSAEAM
+93 WRVGINRSAEAM
-105 TIFAVIQAGIFP
+105 TIFAVLQASIFP
-117 ILHMGRPWLL
+117 ILHLGRPWLL
-127 HFTLPIPNQYGSL
+127 HFNLPIPNQYGSL

-178 DRTLKP
+178 DRALKP

-189 YSLLSFGWSGK
+189 YSLLSFGWSGR

-221 VVSVHTIVSFD
+221 VISVHTIVSFD
-232 FATSVIP
+232 FATSVVS

-269 RKVCKLEDYITLKHI
+269 RKVCKLEAYITLKHI
-284 NLMNTVMLVAGS
+284 ELMNTVMLVAGN

-301 YLTEFV
+301 YLTEFF
-307 MAFHSDSEFEQYVFV
+307 MAMRSHSEFEKYIFL
-322 NRATGP
+322 NRATGD
-328 YAWAFWTMMACNVL
+328 YAWAFWTMIICNIV

-348 FKKLRRNIAFSVFVA
+348 FKKLRRSITFSVCVA

-374 FVIIVTSLHRDYLPS
+374 FVIIVTSLHRGYLPS
-389 SWSMFS
+389 SWTMFS

-408 GFFFVLFLLYA
+408 GFFFLLFLLYA

-430 KAQVVPNHTPQEAKV
+430 KGVREQ
-445 LVEASA
+445 
-451 MSETIVLDS
+451 MSGDRSLGTDVRSEVSLNSYLLTLTSPEELLD
-460 AESFLQKIKELRSQN
+460 KIKELKSEGKEI
-475 RTVQEV
+475 QEV
-481 YTPFAVHGL
+481 YTPFYVHGL
-490 DEALGM
+490 DEALGL

-502 KATFVYGLIGFIF
+502 KATFLYGLIGLFF

-525 KDWPQHF
+525 KDWPMDI

-539 FWENLPSFVPV
+539 FWQNLPAFVPV

-561 LLVLSFFFRSK
+561 LLVISFFIRSRV
-572 LYPFKKADNPVKKS
+572 YPFKKAENPIKRS

-593 ILPNLN
+593 Q
-599 GEVREEKKTANY
+599 VRDN
-611 SKLLLLLLL
+611 
-620 PLLLISC
+620 
-627 RNKQERNVEFAPDM
+627 N
-641 YESPAYR
+641 
-648 TYEVAPLLPPEHTV
+648 
-662 KRGSLPYTYPNTQ
+662 
-675 EGYEQ
+675 
-680 AKIALHNPLATDS
+680 
-693 LQQAQHIA
+693 
-701 QGKELYSVY
+701 
-710 CALCHGDKGDG
+710 
-721 KGVLVQREKILGVPN
+721 
-736 YASRELTEGSIYHV
+736 
-750 LYYGRNTMGSF
+750 
-761 ANQLSEKERWQVV
+761 
-774 MFVQQLKGNK
+774 

>member
-1 MVHKNYHTIS
+1 MQILNDKSYHTIS
-11 NDVARPI
+11 EDIARPI
-18 EGRANKAWWAAFAL
+18 EGRASRAWWIAFGIT
-32 ALLASLWG
+32 LLATLWG
-40 AWAIWVTLRDGIGAW
+40 IWAIWVTLRDGIGAW
-55 GLNKTVGWAWDIT
+55 GLNKNVGWAWDIT

-105 TIFAVIQAGIFP
+105 TIFAVLQASIFP
-117 ILHMGRPWLL
+117 ILHLGRPWLL
-127 HFTLPIPNQYGSL
+127 HFNLPIPNQYGSL

-178 DRTLKP
+178 DRALKP

-189 YSLLSFGWSGK
+189 YSLLSFGWSGR
-200 AKDWQRMEETML
+200 AKDWQRIEETML

-221 VVSVHTIVSFD
+221 VISVHTIVSFD
-232 FATSVIP
+232 FATSVVS

-269 RKVCKLEDYITLKHI
+269 RKVCKLEAYITLKHI
-284 NLMNTVMLVAGS
+284 ELMNTVMLVAGT

-301 YLTEFV
+301 YLTEFF
-307 MAFHSDSEFEQYVFV
+307 MAMRSHSEFEKYIFL
-322 NRATGP
+322 NRAIGD
-328 YAWAFWTMMACNVL
+328 YAWAFWTMIICNIV

-348 FKKLRRNIAFSVFVA
+348 FKKLRRSITFSVCVA

-374 FVIIVTSLHRDYLPS
+374 FVIIVTSLHRGYLPS
-389 SWSMFS
+389 SWTMFS

-408 GFFFVLFLLYA
+408 GFFFLLFLLYA

-430 KAQVVPNHTPQEAKV
+430 KGGRCQVSGDRCQVSGNRYQETGV
-445 LVEASA
+445 REQESLNSYLLTLNSPE
-451 MSETIVLDS
+451 ELLD
-460 AESFLQKIKELRSQN
+460 KIKELKSEGKEI
-475 RTVQEV
+475 QEV
-481 YTPFAVHGL
+481 YTPFYVHGL
-490 DEALGM
+490 AEALGL

-502 KATFVYGLIGFIF
+502 KATFLYGLIGLFF

-525 KDWPQHF
+525 KDWPMDI

-539 FWENLPSFVPV
+539 FWQNLPAFVPV

-561 LLVLSFFFRSK
+561 LLVISFFIRSR
-572 LYPFKKADNPVKKS
+572 LYPFKKAENPIKKS

-593 ILPNLN
+593 Q
-599 GEVREEKKTANY
+599 VRDKK
-611 SKLLLLLLL
+611 
-620 PLLLISC
+620 
-627 RNKQERNVEFAPDM
+627 
-641 YESPAYR
+641 
-648 TYEVAPLLPPEHTV
+648 
-662 KRGSLPYTYPNTQ
+662 
-675 EGYEQ
+675 
-680 AKIALHNPLATDS
+680 
-693 LQQAQHIA
+693 
-701 QGKELYSVY
+701 
-710 CALCHGDKGDG
+710 
-721 KGVLVQREKILGVPN
+721 
-736 YASRELTEGSIYHV
+736 
-750 LYYGRNTMGSF
+750 
-761 ANQLSEKERWQVV
+761 
-774 MFVQQLKGNK
+774 

>member
-1 MVHKNYHTIS
+1 MQILNDKSYHTIS
-11 NDVARPI
+11 EDIARPI
-18 EGRANKAWWAAFAL
+18 EGRASRAWWIAFGIT
-32 ALLASLWG
+32 LLATLWG
-40 AWAIWVTLRDGIGAW
+40 VWAIWVTLRDGIGAW
-55 GLNKTVGWAWDIT
+55 GLNKSVGWAWDIT

-105 TIFAVIQAGIFP
+105 TIFAVLQASIFP
-117 ILHMGRPWLL
+117 ILHLGRPWLL
-127 HFTLPIPNQYGSL
+127 HFNLPIPNQYGSL

-189 YSLLSFGWSGK
+189 YSLLSFGWSGR

-221 VVSVHTIVSFD
+221 VISVHTIVSFD
-232 FATSVIP
+232 FATSVVS

-269 RKVCKLEDYITLKHI
+269 RKVCKLETYITLKHI
-284 NLMNTVMLVAGS
+284 ELMNTVMLVAGS

-301 YLTEFV
+301 YLTEFF
-307 MAFHSDSEFEQYVFV
+307 MAMRSHSEFEKYIFL
-322 NRATGP
+322 NRATGD
-328 YAWAFWTMMACNVL
+328 YAWAFWTMIICNIV

-348 FKKLRRNIAFSVFVA
+348 FKKLRRSIAFSVCVA

-374 FVIIVTSLHRDYLPS
+374 FVIIVTSLHRGYLPS
-389 SWSMFS
+389 SWTMFS

-408 GFFFVLFLLYA
+408 GFFFLLFLLYA

-430 KAQVVPNHTPQEAKV
+430 KGGRSQVSGLRSQVSGDRCQGVVIILDTPDS
-445 LVEASA
+445 L
-451 MSETIVLDS
+451 LD
-460 AESFLQKIKELRSQN
+460 KIKELKSDSKEI
-475 RTVQEV
+475 QEV
-481 YTPFAVHGL
+481 YTPFYVHGL
-490 DEALGM
+490 AEALGL

-502 KATFVYGLIGFIF
+502 KATFLYGLIGLFF

-525 KDWPQHF
+525 KDWPMDI

-539 FWENLPSFVPV
+539 FWQNLPAFVPV

-561 LLVLSFFFRSK
+561 LLVISFFIRSR
-572 LYPFKKADNPVKKS
+572 LYPFKKAENPIKRS

-593 ILPNLN
+593 Q
-599 GEVREEKKTANY
+599 VRDN
-611 SKLLLLLLL
+611 
-620 PLLLISC
+620 
-627 RNKQERNVEFAPDM
+627 N
-641 YESPAYR
+641 
-648 TYEVAPLLPPEHTV
+648 
-662 KRGSLPYTYPNTQ
+662 
-675 EGYEQ
+675 
-680 AKIALHNPLATDS
+680 
-693 LQQAQHIA
+693 
-701 QGKELYSVY
+701 
-710 CALCHGDKGDG
+710 
-721 KGVLVQREKILGVPN
+721 
-736 YASRELTEGSIYHV
+736 
-750 LYYGRNTMGSF
+750 
-761 ANQLSEKERWQVV
+761 
-774 MFVQQLKGNK
+774 

>member
-1 MVHKNYHTIS
+1 MVNKSYHTIS
-11 NDVARPI
+11 EDIAHPI
-18 EGRANKAWWAAFAL
+18 EGCASRAWWIAFGIT
-32 ALLASLWG
+32 LLVTLWG
-40 AWAIWVTLRDGIGAW
+40 IWAIWVTLRDGIGAW
-55 GLNKTVGWAWDIT
+55 GLNKSVGWAWDIT

-105 TIFAVIQAGIFP
+105 TIFAVLQASIFP
-117 ILHMGRPWLL
+117 ILHLGRPWLL
-127 HFTLPIPNQYGSL
+127 HFNLPIPNQYGSL

-157 YFSVSLVFWWVG
+157 YFSVSLVFWWMG

-178 DRTLKP
+178 DRALKP

-189 YSLLSFGWSGK
+189 YSLLSFGWSGR

-221 VVSVHTIVSFD
+221 VISVHTIVSFD
-232 FATSVIP
+232 FATSVVS

-269 RKVCKLEDYITLKHI
+269 RKVCKLEAYITLKHI
-284 NLMNTVMLVAGS
+284 ELMNIVMLVAGS

-301 YLTEFV
+301 YLTEFF
-307 MAFHSDSEFEQYVFV
+307 MAMRSHSEFEQYVFR
-322 NRATGP
+322 NRATGA
-328 YAWAFWTMMACNVL
+328 YGWAFWTMIICNVV

-348 FKKLRRNIAFSVFVA
+348 FKKLRRSITFSVCVA

-374 FVIIVTSLHRDYLPS
+374 FVIIVTSLHRGYLPS
-389 SWSMFS
+389 SWTMFS

-408 GFFFVLFLLYA
+408 GFFFLLFLLYA

-430 KAQVVPNHTPQEAKV
+430 KGGRSQVSVERCQGTDVRKQES
-445 LVEASA
+445 LNSYLLTLTSPE
-451 MSETIVLDS
+451 ELLD
-460 AESFLQKIKELRSQN
+460 KIKELKSEGKEI
-475 RTVQEV
+475 QEV
-481 YTPFAVHGL
+481 YTPFYVHGL
-490 DEALGM
+490 DEALGL

-502 KATFVYGLIGFIF
+502 KATFLYGLIGLFF

-525 KDWPQHF
+525 KDWPMDI

-539 FWENLPSFVPV
+539 FWQNLPAFVPV

-561 LLVLSFFFRSK
+561 LLVISFFIRSR
-572 LYPFKKADNPVKKS
+572 LYPFKKAENPIKKS

-593 ILPNLN
+593 Q
-599 GEVREEKKTANY
+599 VRDKK
-611 SKLLLLLLL
+611 
-620 PLLLISC
+620 
-627 RNKQERNVEFAPDM
+627 
-641 YESPAYR
+641 
-648 TYEVAPLLPPEHTV
+648 
-662 KRGSLPYTYPNTQ
+662 
-675 EGYEQ
+675 
-680 AKIALHNPLATDS
+680 
-693 LQQAQHIA
+693 
-701 QGKELYSVY
+701 
-710 CALCHGDKGDG
+710 
-721 KGVLVQREKILGVPN
+721 
-736 YASRELTEGSIYHV
+736 
-750 LYYGRNTMGSF
+750 
-761 ANQLSEKERWQVV
+761 
-774 MFVQQLKGNK
+774 

>member
-1 MVHKNYHTIS
+1 MQILNDKSYHTIS
-11 NDVARPI
+11 EDIARPI
-18 EGRANKAWWAAFAL
+18 EGRASRAWWIAFGIT
-32 ALLASLWG
+32 LLATLWG
-40 AWAIWVTLRDGIGAW
+40 VWAIWVTLRDGIGAW
-55 GLNKTVGWAWDIT
+55 GLNKNVGWAWDIT

-105 TIFAVIQAGIFP
+105 TIFAVLQASIFP
-117 ILHMGRPWLL
+117 ILHLGRPWLL
-127 HFTLPIPNQYGSL
+127 HFNLPIPNQYGSL

-178 DRTLKP
+178 DRAFKP

-189 YSLLSFGWSGK
+189 YSLLSFGWSGR

-221 VVSVHTIVSFD
+221 VISVHTIVSFD
-232 FATSVIP
+232 FATSVVS

-269 RKVCKLEDYITLKHI
+269 RKVCKLEAYITLKHI
-284 NLMNTVMLVAGS
+284 ELMNTVMLVAGS

-301 YLTEFV
+301 YLTEFF
-307 MAFHSDSEFEQYVFV
+307 MAMRSHSEFEKYVFH
-322 NRATGP
+322 NRATGD
-328 YAWAFWTMMACNVL
+328 YAWAFWTMIICNIV

-348 FKKLRRNIAFSVFVA
+348 IKKLRRSIAFSVCVA

-374 FVIIVTSLHRDYLPS
+374 FVIIVTSLHRGYLPS
-389 SWSMFS
+389 SWTMFS

-408 GFFFVLFLLYA
+408 GFFFLLFLLYA

-430 KAQVVPNHTPQEAKV
+430 KGGRSQVSGDRCQVSGNRYQETGV
-445 LVEASA
+445 REQESLNSYLLTLNSPE
-451 MSETIVLDS
+451 ELLD
-460 AESFLQKIKELRSQN
+460 KIKELKSDGKEI
-475 RTVQEV
+475 QEV
-481 YTPFAVHGL
+481 YTPFYVHGL
-490 DEALGM
+490 AKALGL

-502 KATFVYGLIGFIF
+502 KATFLYGLIGLFF

-525 KDWPQHF
+525 KDWPMDI

-539 FWENLPSFVPV
+539 FWQNLPAFVPV

-561 LLVLSFFFRSK
+561 LLVISFFIRSR
-572 LYPFKKADNPVKKS
+572 LYPFKKAENPIKKS

-593 ILPNLN
+593 Q
-599 GEVREEKKTANY
+599 VRDKK
-611 SKLLLLLLL
+611 
-620 PLLLISC
+620 
-627 RNKQERNVEFAPDM
+627 
-641 YESPAYR
+641 
-648 TYEVAPLLPPEHTV
+648 
-662 KRGSLPYTYPNTQ
+662 
-675 EGYEQ
+675 
-680 AKIALHNPLATDS
+680 
-693 LQQAQHIA
+693 
-701 QGKELYSVY
+701 
-710 CALCHGDKGDG
+710 
-721 KGVLVQREKILGVPN
+721 
-736 YASRELTEGSIYHV
+736 
-750 LYYGRNTMGSF
+750 
-761 ANQLSEKERWQVV
+761 
-774 MFVQQLKGNK
+774 

>member
-1 MVHKNYHTIS
+1 MQILNDKSYHTIS
-11 NDVARPI
+11 EDIARPI
-18 EGRANKAWWAAFAL
+18 EGRASRAWWIAFGIT
-32 ALLASLWG
+32 LLATLWG
-40 AWAIWVTLRDGIGAW
+40 IWAIWVTLRDGIGAW
-55 GLNKTVGWAWDIT
+55 GLNKNVGWAWDIT

-105 TIFAVIQAGIFP
+105 TIFAVLQASIFP
-117 ILHMGRPWLL
+117 ILHLGRPWLL
-127 HFTLPIPNQYGSL
+127 HFNLPIPNQYGSL

-178 DRTLKP
+178 DRALKP

-189 YSLLSFGWSGK
+189 YSLLSFGWSGR

-221 VVSVHTIVSFD
+221 VISVHTIVSFD
-232 FATSVIP
+232 FATSVVS

-269 RKVCKLEDYITLKHI
+269 RKVCKLEAYITLKHI
-284 NLMNTVMLVAGS
+284 ELMNTVMLVAGS

-301 YLTEFV
+301 YLTEFF
-307 MAFHSDSEFEQYVFV
+307 MAMRSHSEFEQYVFH
-322 NRATGP
+322 NRATGA
-328 YAWAFWTMMACNVL
+328 YAWAFWTMIICNIV

-348 FKKLRRNIAFSVFVA
+348 FKKLRRSIAFSVCVA

-374 FVIIVTSLHRDYLPS
+374 FVIIVTSLHHGYLPS
-389 SWSMFS
+389 SWTMFS
-395 PTWVDIGIFVGTL
+395 PMWVDIGIFVGTL
-408 GFFFVLFLLYA
+408 GFFFLLFLLYA

-430 KAQVVPNHTPQEAKV
+430 KGVRGQGTGVREQES
-445 LVEASA
+445 LNSYLLTLTSPE
-451 MSETIVLDS
+451 ELLD
-460 AESFLQKIKELRSQN
+460 KIKELKSDSKEI
-475 RTVQEV
+475 QEV
-481 YTPFAVHGL
+481 YTPFYVHGL
-490 DEALGM
+490 AEALGL

-502 KATFVYGLIGFIF
+502 KATFLYGLIGLFF

-525 KDWPQHF
+525 KDWPMDI

-539 FWENLPSFVPV
+539 FWQNLPAFVPV

-561 LLVLSFFFRSK
+561 LLVISFFIRSR
-572 LYPFKKADNPVKKS
+572 LYPFKKAENPIKKS

-593 ILPNLN
+593 Q
-599 GEVREEKKTANY
+599 VRDKK
-611 SKLLLLLLL
+611 
-620 PLLLISC
+620 
-627 RNKQERNVEFAPDM
+627 
-641 YESPAYR
+641 
-648 TYEVAPLLPPEHTV
+648 
-662 KRGSLPYTYPNTQ
+662 
-675 EGYEQ
+675 
-680 AKIALHNPLATDS
+680 
-693 LQQAQHIA
+693 
-701 QGKELYSVY
+701 
-710 CALCHGDKGDG
+710 
-721 KGVLVQREKILGVPN
+721 
-736 YASRELTEGSIYHV
+736 
-750 LYYGRNTMGSF
+750 
-761 ANQLSEKERWQVV
+761 
-774 MFVQQLKGNK
+774 

>member
-1 MVHKNYHTIS
+1 MVNKSYHTIS
-11 NDVARPI
+11 EDIARPI
-18 EGRANKAWWAAFAL
+18 EGRASRAWWIAFGIT
-32 ALLASLWG
+32 LLATLWG
-40 AWAIWVTLRDGIGAW
+40 LWAIWVTLRDGIGAW
-55 GLNKTVGWAWDIT
+55 GLNKSVGWAWDIT

-105 TIFAVIQAGIFP
+105 TIFAVLQASIFP
-117 ILHMGRPWLL
+117 ILHLGRPWLL
-127 HFTLPIPNQYGSL
+127 HFNLPIPNQYGSL

-178 DRTLKP
+178 DRALKP

-189 YSLLSFGWSGK
+189 YSLLSFGWSGR

-221 VVSVHTIVSFD
+221 VISVHTIVSFD
-232 FATSVIP
+232 FATSVVS

-269 RKVCKLEDYITLKHI
+269 RKVCKLEAYITLKHI
-284 NLMNTVMLVAGS
+284 ELMNTVMLVAGS

-301 YLTEFV
+301 YLTEFF
-307 MAFHSDSEFEQYVFV
+307 MAMRSHSEFEQYVFR
-322 NRATGP
+322 NRATGA
-328 YAWAFWTMMACNVL
+328 YAWAFWTMIICNVV

-348 FKKLRRNIAFSVFVA
+348 FKKLRRSITFSVCVA

-374 FVIIVTSLHRDYLPS
+374 FVIIVTSLHRGYLPS
-389 SWSMFS
+389 SWTMFS

-408 GFFFVLFLLYA
+408 GFFFLLFLLYA

-430 KAQVVPNHTPQEAKV
+430 KSIRGQESMDRCQGTDVREQVSLNSYLLTLTSPKE
-445 LVEASA
+445 L
-451 MSETIVLDS
+451 LD
-460 AESFLQKIKELRSQN
+460 KIKELKSEGREI
-475 RTVQEV
+475 QEV
-481 YTPFAVHGL
+481 YTPFYVHGL
-490 DEALGM
+490 DETLGL

-502 KATFVYGLIGFIF
+502 KATFLYGLIGLFF

-525 KDWPQHF
+525 KDWPMDI

-539 FWENLPSFVPV
+539 FWQNLPAFVSV

-561 LLVLSFFFRSK
+561 LLVISFFIRSR
-572 LYPFKKADNPVKKS
+572 LYPFKKAENPIKKS

-593 ILPNLN
+593 Q
-599 GEVREEKKTANY
+599 VREKK
-611 SKLLLLLLL
+611 
-620 PLLLISC
+620 
-627 RNKQERNVEFAPDM
+627 
-641 YESPAYR
+641 
-648 TYEVAPLLPPEHTV
+648 
-662 KRGSLPYTYPNTQ
+662 
-675 EGYEQ
+675 
-680 AKIALHNPLATDS
+680 
-693 LQQAQHIA
+693 
-701 QGKELYSVY
+701 
-710 CALCHGDKGDG
+710 
-721 KGVLVQREKILGVPN
+721 
-736 YASRELTEGSIYHV
+736 
-750 LYYGRNTMGSF
+750 
-761 ANQLSEKERWQVV
+761 
-774 MFVQQLKGNK
+774 

>member
-1 MVHKNYHTIS
+1 MVNKSYHTIS
-11 NDVARPI
+11 EDIARPI
-18 EGRANKAWWAAFAL
+18 EGRASRAWWIAFGIT
-32 ALLASLWG
+32 LLATLWG
-40 AWAIWVTLRDGIGAW
+40 VWAIWVTLRDGIGAW
-55 GLNKTVGWAWDIT
+55 GLNKNVGWAWDIT

-105 TIFAVIQAGIFP
+105 TIFAVLQASIFP
-117 ILHMGRPWLL
+117 ILHLGRPWLL
-127 HFTLPIPNQYGSL
+127 HFNLPIPNQYGSL

-189 YSLLSFGWSGK
+189 YSLLSFGWSGR

-221 VVSVHTIVSFD
+221 VISVHTIVSFD
-232 FATSVIP
+232 FATSVVS

-269 RKVCKLEDYITLKHI
+269 RKVCKLEAYITLKHI
-284 NLMNTVMLVAGS
+284 ELMNTVMLVAGS

-301 YLTEFV
+301 YLTEFFTA
-307 MAFHSDSEFEQYVFV
+307 MRSHSEFEQYVFH
-322 NRATGP
+322 NRATGA
-328 YAWAFWTMMACNVL
+328 YAWAFWTMIICNIV

-348 FKKLRRNIAFSVFVA
+348 FKKLRRSITFSVCVS

-374 FVIIVTSLHRDYLPS
+374 FVIIVTSLHRGYLPS
-389 SWSMFS
+389 SWTMFS

-408 GFFFVLFLLYA
+408 GFFFLLFLLYA

-430 KAQVVPNHTPQEAKV
+430 KGGRYQGAGNNQGTDVNGQES
-445 LVEASA
+445 LNSYLLTLTSPE
-451 MSETIVLDS
+451 ELLD
-460 AESFLQKIKELRSQN
+460 KIKELKSDGKEI
-475 RTVQEV
+475 QEV
-481 YTPFAVHGL
+481 YTPFYVHGL
-490 DEALGM
+490 AKALGL

-502 KATFVYGLIGFIF
+502 KATFLYGLIGLFF

-525 KDWPQHF
+525 KDWSMDI

-539 FWENLPSFVPV
+539 FWQNLPAFVPV

-561 LLVLSFFFRSK
+561 LLVISFFIRSR
-572 LYPFKKADNPVKKS
+572 LYPFKKAENPIKKS

-593 ILPNLN
+593 Q
-599 GEVREEKKTANY
+599 VRDN
-611 SKLLLLLLL
+611 
-620 PLLLISC
+620 
-627 RNKQERNVEFAPDM
+627 N
-641 YESPAYR
+641 
-648 TYEVAPLLPPEHTV
+648 
-662 KRGSLPYTYPNTQ
+662 
-675 EGYEQ
+675 
-680 AKIALHNPLATDS
+680 
-693 LQQAQHIA
+693 
-701 QGKELYSVY
+701 
-710 CALCHGDKGDG
+710 
-721 KGVLVQREKILGVPN
+721 
-736 YASRELTEGSIYHV
+736 
-750 LYYGRNTMGSF
+750 
-761 ANQLSEKERWQVV
+761 
-774 MFVQQLKGNK
+774 

>member
-1 MVHKNYHTIS
+1 MVNKSYHTIS
-11 NDVARPI
+11 EDIARPI
-18 EGRANKAWWAAFAL
+18 EGRASRAWWIAFGIT
-32 ALLASLWG
+32 LLAALWG
-40 AWAIWVTLRDGIGAW
+40 VWAIWVTLRDGIGAW
-55 GLNKTVGWAWDIT
+55 GLNKSVGWAGGIT

-105 TIFAVIQAGIFP
+105 TIFAVLQASIFP
-117 ILHMGRPWLL
+117 ILHLGRPWLL
-127 HFTLPIPNQYGSL
+127 HFNLPIPNQYGSL

-169 LLPDFAMLR
+169 LVPDFAMLR
-178 DRTLKP
+178 DRALKP

-189 YSLLSFGWSGK
+189 YSLLSFGWSGR

-221 VVSVHTIVSFD
+221 VISVHTIVSFD
-232 FATSVIP
+232 FATSVVS

-269 RKVCKLEDYITLKHI
+269 RKVCKLEAYITLKHI
-284 NLMNTVMLVAGS
+284 ELMNTVMLVAGS

-301 YLTEFV
+301 YLTEFF
-307 MAFHSDSEFEQYVFV
+307 MAMRSHSEFEKYIFL
-322 NRATGP
+322 NRAIGD
-328 YAWAFWTMMACNVL
+328 YAWAFWTMIICNIV

-348 FKKLRRNIAFSVFVA
+348 FKKLRRSITFSVCVA

-374 FVIIVTSLHRDYLPS
+374 FVIIVTSLHRGYLPS
-389 SWSMFS
+389 SWTMFS

-408 GFFFVLFLLYA
+408 GFFFLLFLLYA

-430 KAQVVPNHTPQEAKV
+430 KGGRCQVSGDRCQVSGNRYQETGV
-445 LVEASA
+445 REQESLNSYLLTLNSPE
-451 MSETIVLDS
+451 ELLD
-460 AESFLQKIKELRSQN
+460 KIKELKSEGKEI
-475 RTVQEV
+475 QEV
-481 YTPFAVHGL
+481 YTPFYVHGL
-490 DEALGM
+490 AEALGL

-502 KATFVYGLIGFIF
+502 KATFLYGLIGLFF

-525 KDWPQHF
+525 KDWPMDI

-539 FWENLPSFVPV
+539 FWQNLPAFVPV

-561 LLVLSFFFRSK
+561 LLVISFFIRSR
-572 LYPFKKADNPVKKS
+572 LYPFKKAENPIKKS

-593 ILPNLN
+593 Q
-599 GEVREEKKTANY
+599 VRDKK
-611 SKLLLLLLL
+611 
-620 PLLLISC
+620 
-627 RNKQERNVEFAPDM
+627 
-641 YESPAYR
+641 
-648 TYEVAPLLPPEHTV
+648 
-662 KRGSLPYTYPNTQ
+662 
-675 EGYEQ
+675 
-680 AKIALHNPLATDS
+680 
-693 LQQAQHIA
+693 
-701 QGKELYSVY
+701 
-710 CALCHGDKGDG
+710 
-721 KGVLVQREKILGVPN
+721 
-736 YASRELTEGSIYHV
+736 
-750 LYYGRNTMGSF
+750 
-761 ANQLSEKERWQVV
+761 
-774 MFVQQLKGNK
+774 

>member
-1 MVHKNYHTIS
+1 MVNKSYHTIS
-11 NDVARPI
+11 EDIARPI
-18 EGRANKAWWAAFAL
+18 EGRASRAWWIAFGIT
-32 ALLASLWG
+32 LLATLWG
-40 AWAIWVTLRDGIGAW
+40 VWAIWVTLRDGIGAW
-55 GLNKTVGWAWDIT
+55 GLNKNVGWAWDIT

-105 TIFAVIQAGIFP
+105 TIFAVLQASIFP
-117 ILHMGRPWLL
+117 ILHLGRPWLL
-127 HFTLPIPNQYGSL
+127 HFNLPIPNQYGSL

-189 YSLLSFGWSGK
+189 YSLLSFGWSGR

-221 VVSVHTIVSFD
+221 VISVHTIVSFD
-232 FATSVIP
+232 FATSVVS

-269 RKVCKLEDYITLKHI
+269 RKVCKLEAYITLKHI
-284 NLMNTVMLVAGS
+284 ELMNTVMLVAGS

-301 YLTEFV
+301 YLTEFF
-307 MAFHSDSEFEQYVFV
+307 MAIRSHSEFEQYVFR
-322 NRATGP
+322 NRATGA
-328 YAWAFWTMMACNVL
+328 YAWAFWTMIICNIV

-348 FKKLRRNIAFSVFVA
+348 FKKLRRSITFSVCVA

-374 FVIIVTSLHRDYLPS
+374 FVIIVTSLHRGYLPS
-389 SWSMFS
+389 SWTMFS

-408 GFFFVLFLLYA
+408 GFFFLLFLLYA

-430 KAQVVPNHTPQEAKV
+430 KGGRSQVSGLRSQVSGDRCQGVVIILDTPV
-445 LVEASA
+445 SL
-451 MSETIVLDS
+451 LD
-460 AESFLQKIKELRSQN
+460 KIKELKSEGREI
-475 RTVQEV
+475 QEV
-481 YTPFAVHGL
+481 YTPFYVHGL
-490 DEALGM
+490 AKALAL

-502 KATFVYGLIGFIF
+502 KATFLYGLIGLFF

-525 KDWPQHF
+525 KDWPMDI

-539 FWENLPSFVPV
+539 FWQNLPAFVPV

-561 LLVLSFFFRSK
+561 LLVISFFIRSR
-572 LYPFKKADNPVKKS
+572 LYPFKKAENPIKKS

-593 ILPNLN
+593 Q
-599 GEVREEKKTANY
+599 VRDKK
-611 SKLLLLLLL
+611 
-620 PLLLISC
+620 
-627 RNKQERNVEFAPDM
+627 
-641 YESPAYR
+641 
-648 TYEVAPLLPPEHTV
+648 
-662 KRGSLPYTYPNTQ
+662 
-675 EGYEQ
+675 
-680 AKIALHNPLATDS
+680 
-693 LQQAQHIA
+693 
-701 QGKELYSVY
+701 
-710 CALCHGDKGDG
+710 
-721 KGVLVQREKILGVPN
+721 
-736 YASRELTEGSIYHV
+736 
-750 LYYGRNTMGSF
+750 
-761 ANQLSEKERWQVV
+761 
-774 MFVQQLKGNK
+774 

>member
-1 MVHKNYHTIS
+1 MQILNDKSYHTIS
-11 NDVARPI
+11 EDIARPI
-18 EGRANKAWWAAFAL
+18 EGRASRAWWIAFGIT
-32 ALLASLWG
+32 LLATLWG
-40 AWAIWVTLRDGIGAW
+40 LWAIWVTLRDGIGAW
-55 GLNKTVGWAWDIT
+55 GLNKSVGWAWDIT

-105 TIFAVIQAGIFP
+105 TIFAVLQASIFP
-117 ILHMGRPWLL
+117 ILHLGRPWLL
-127 HFTLPIPNQYGSL
+127 HFNLPIPNQYGSL

-178 DRTLKP
+178 DRALKP

-189 YSLLSFGWSGK
+189 YSLLSFGWSGR

-221 VVSVHTIVSFD
+221 VISVHTIVSFD
-232 FATSVIP
+232 FATSVVS

-269 RKVCKLEDYITLKHI
+269 RKVCKLEAYITLKHI
-284 NLMNTVMLVAGS
+284 ELMNTVMLVAGS

-301 YLTEFV
+301 YLTEFF
-307 MAFHSDSEFEQYVFV
+307 MAMRSHSEFEKYIFL
-322 NRATGP
+322 NRATGD
-328 YAWAFWTMMACNVL
+328 YAWAFWTMIICNIV

-348 FKKLRRNIAFSVFVA
+348 FKKLRRSITFSVCVA

-374 FVIIVTSLHRDYLPS
+374 FVIIVTSLHRGYLPS
-389 SWSMFS
+389 SWTMFS

-408 GFFFVLFLLYA
+408 GLFFLLFLLYA

-430 KAQVVPNHTPQEAKV
+430 KGGRSQVSGLRSQVSGDRCQGVVIILDTPDS
-445 LVEASA
+445 L
-451 MSETIVLDS
+451 LD
-460 AESFLQKIKELRSQN
+460 KIKELKSEGKEI
-475 RTVQEV
+475 QEV
-481 YTPFAVHGL
+481 YTPFYVHGL
-490 DEALGM
+490 AEALEL

-502 KATFVYGLIGFIF
+502 KATFLYGLIGLFF

-525 KDWPQHF
+525 KDWPMDI

-539 FWENLPSFVPV
+539 FWQNLPAFVPV

-561 LLVLSFFFRSK
+561 LLVISFFIRSR
-572 LYPFKKADNPVKKS
+572 LYPFKKAENPIKKS

-593 ILPNLN
+593 Q
-599 GEVREEKKTANY
+599 VRDKK
-611 SKLLLLLLL
+611 
-620 PLLLISC
+620 
-627 RNKQERNVEFAPDM
+627 
-641 YESPAYR
+641 
-648 TYEVAPLLPPEHTV
+648 
-662 KRGSLPYTYPNTQ
+662 
-675 EGYEQ
+675 
-680 AKIALHNPLATDS
+680 
-693 LQQAQHIA
+693 
-701 QGKELYSVY
+701 
-710 CALCHGDKGDG
+710 
-721 KGVLVQREKILGVPN
+721 
-736 YASRELTEGSIYHV
+736 
-750 LYYGRNTMGSF
+750 
-761 ANQLSEKERWQVV
+761 
-774 MFVQQLKGNK
+774 

>member
-1 MVHKNYHTIS
+1 MQILNDKSYHTIS
-11 NDVARPI
+11 EDIARPI
-18 EGRANKAWWAAFAL
+18 EGRASRAWWIAFGIT
-32 ALLASLWG
+32 LLATLWG
-40 AWAIWVTLRDGIGAW
+40 IWAIWVTLRDGIGAW
-55 GLNKTVGWAWDIT
+55 GLNKSVGWAWDIT

-105 TIFAVIQAGIFP
+105 TIFAVLQASIFP
-117 ILHMGRPWLL
+117 ILHLGRPWLL
-127 HFTLPIPNQYGSL
+127 HFNLPIPNQYGSL

-178 DRTLKP
+178 DRALKP

-189 YSLLSFGWSGK
+189 YSLLSFGWSGR

-212 LLAGIATPL
+212 LLAGIGTPL
-221 VVSVHTIVSFD
+221 VISVHTIVSFD
-232 FATSVIP
+232 FATSVVS

-269 RKVCKLEDYITLKHI
+269 RKVCKLEAYITLKHI
-284 NLMNTVMLVAGS
+284 ELMNTVMLVAGT

-301 YLTEFV
+301 YLTEFFTA
-307 MAFHSDSEFEQYVFV
+307 MRSHSEFEQYVFH
-322 NRATGP
+322 NRATGA
-328 YAWAFWTMMACNVL
+328 YAWAFWTMIICNVV

-348 FKKLRRNIAFSVFVA
+348 FKKLRRSITFSVGVA

-374 FVIIVTSLHRDYLPS
+374 FVIIVTSLHRGYLPS
-389 SWSMFS
+389 SWTMFS

-408 GFFFVLFLLYA
+408 GFFFLLFLLYA

-430 KAQVVPNHTPQEAKV
+430 KGGRSQVLRDRCQGTGVRGQES
-445 LVEASA
+445 LNSYLLTLTSPE
-451 MSETIVLDS
+451 ELLD
-460 AESFLQKIKELRSQN
+460 KIKELKSEGREI
-475 RTVQEV
+475 QEV
-481 YTPFAVHGL
+481 YTPFYVHGL
-490 DEALGM
+490 AEALGL

-502 KATFVYGLIGFIF
+502 KATFLYGLIGLFF

-525 KDWPQHF
+525 KDWSMDI

-539 FWENLPSFVPV
+539 FWQNLPAFVPV

-561 LLVLSFFFRSK
+561 LLVISFFIRSR
-572 LYPFKKADNPVKKS
+572 LYPFKKAENPIKKS

-593 ILPNLN
+593 Q
-599 GEVREEKKTANY
+599 VRDN
-611 SKLLLLLLL
+611 
-620 PLLLISC
+620 
-627 RNKQERNVEFAPDM
+627 N
-641 YESPAYR
+641 
-648 TYEVAPLLPPEHTV
+648 
-662 KRGSLPYTYPNTQ
+662 
-675 EGYEQ
+675 
-680 AKIALHNPLATDS
+680 
-693 LQQAQHIA
+693 
-701 QGKELYSVY
+701 
-710 CALCHGDKGDG
+710 
-721 KGVLVQREKILGVPN
+721 
-736 YASRELTEGSIYHV
+736 
-750 LYYGRNTMGSF
+750 
-761 ANQLSEKERWQVV
+761 
-774 MFVQQLKGNK
+774 

>member
-1 MVHKNYHTIS
+1 MQILNDKSYHTIS
-11 NDVARPI
+11 EDIARPI
-18 EGRANKAWWAAFAL
+18 EGRASRAWWIAFGIT
-32 ALLASLWG
+32 LLATLWG
-40 AWAIWVTLRDGIGAW
+40 VWAIWVTLRDGIGAW
-55 GLNKTVGWAWDIT
+55 GLNKSVGWAWDIT

-105 TIFAVIQAGIFP
+105 TIFAVLQASIFP
-117 ILHMGRPWLL
+117 ILHLGRPWLL
-127 HFTLPIPNQYGSL
+127 HFNLPIPNQYGSL

-178 DRTLKP
+178 DRALKP

-189 YSLLSFGWSGK
+189 YSLLSFGWSGR

-221 VVSVHTIVSFD
+221 VISVHTIVSFD
-232 FATSVIP
+232 FATSVVS

-269 RKVCKLEDYITLKHI
+269 RKVCKLEAYITLKHI
-284 NLMNTVMLVAGS
+284 ELMNTVMLVAGS

-301 YLTEFV
+301 YLTEFF
-307 MAFHSDSEFEQYVFV
+307 MAMRSHSEFEQYVFR
-322 NRATGP
+322 NRATGA
-328 YAWAFWTMMACNVL
+328 YAWAFWTMIICNIV

-348 FKKLRRNIAFSVFVA
+348 FKKLRRSITFSVCVA

-374 FVIIVTSLHRDYLPS
+374 FVIIVTSLHRGYLPS
-389 SWSMFS
+389 SWTMFS

-408 GFFFVLFLLYA
+408 GFFFLLFLLYA

-430 KAQVVPNHTPQEAKV
+430 KGVSGQVSGDRCQGTDVSGQES
-445 LVEASA
+445 LNSYLLTLTSPE
-451 MSETIVLDS
+451 ELLD
-460 AESFLQKIKELRSQN
+460 KIKELKSE
-475 RTVQEV
+475 VKEIQEV
-481 YTPFAVHGL
+481 YTPFYVHGL
-490 DEALGM
+490 AEALGL

-502 KATFVYGLIGFIF
+502 KATFLYGLIGLFF

-525 KDWPQHF
+525 KDWPMDI

-539 FWENLPSFVPV
+539 FWQNLPAFVPV
-550 IFELVVYFAAH
+550 IFELVLYFAAH
-561 LLVLSFFFRSK
+561 LLVISFFIRSR
-572 LYPFKKADNPVKKS
+572 LYPFKKAENPIKKS

-593 ILPNLN
+593 Q
-599 GEVREEKKTANY
+599 VRDKK
-611 SKLLLLLLL
+611 
-620 PLLLISC
+620 
-627 RNKQERNVEFAPDM
+627 
-641 YESPAYR
+641 
-648 TYEVAPLLPPEHTV
+648 
-662 KRGSLPYTYPNTQ
+662 
-675 EGYEQ
+675 
-680 AKIALHNPLATDS
+680 
-693 LQQAQHIA
+693 
-701 QGKELYSVY
+701 
-710 CALCHGDKGDG
+710 
-721 KGVLVQREKILGVPN
+721 
-736 YASRELTEGSIYHV
+736 
-750 LYYGRNTMGSF
+750 
-761 ANQLSEKERWQVV
+761 
-774 MFVQQLKGNK
+774 

>member
-1 MVHKNYHTIS
+1 MVNKSYHTIS
-11 NDVARPI
+11 EDIARPI
-18 EGRANKAWWAAFAL
+18 EGRASRAWWIAFGIS
-32 ALLASLWG
+32 LLATLWG
-40 AWAIWVTLRDGIGAW
+40 VWAIWVTLHDGIGAW
-55 GLNKTVGWAWDIT
+55 GLNKSVGWAWDIT

-105 TIFAVIQAGIFP
+105 TIFAVLQASIFP
-117 ILHMGRPWLL
+117 ILHLGRPWLL
-127 HFTLPIPNQYGSL
+127 HFNLPIPNQYGSL

-178 DRTLKP
+178 DRALKP

-189 YSLLSFGWSGK
+189 YSLLSFGWSGR

-221 VVSVHTIVSFD
+221 VISVHTIVSFD
-232 FATSVIP
+232 FATSVVS

-269 RKVCKLEDYITLKHI
+269 RKVCKLEAYITLKHI
-284 NLMNTVMLVAGS
+284 ELMNTVMLVAGS

-301 YLTEFV
+301 YLTEFF
-307 MAFHSDSEFEQYVFV
+307 MAMRSHSEFEKYIFI
-322 NRATGP
+322 NRATGD
-328 YAWAFWTMMACNVL
+328 YAWAFWTMIICNVVL
-342 LPQLLW
+342 SQLLW
-348 FKKLRRNIAFSVFVA
+348 FKKLRRSIAFSVCVA

-374 FVIIVTSLHRDYLPS
+374 FVIIVTSLHRGYLPS
-389 SWSMFS
+389 SWTMFS

-408 GFFFVLFLLYA
+408 GFFFLLFLLYA

-430 KAQVVPNHTPQEAKV
+430 KGGRSQVSGLRSQVSGDRCQGVVIILNTSDS
-445 LVEASA
+445 L
-451 MSETIVLDS
+451 LD
-460 AESFLQKIKELRSQN
+460 KIKELKSDSKEI
-475 RTVQEV
+475 QEV
-481 YTPFAVHGL
+481 YTPFYVHGL
-490 DEALGM
+490 AEALGL

-502 KATFVYGLIGFIF
+502 KATFLYGLIGLFF

-525 KDWPQHF
+525 KDWSMDI

-539 FWENLPSFVPV
+539 FWQNLPAFVPV

-561 LLVLSFFFRSK
+561 LLVISFFIRSR
-572 LYPFKKADNPVKKS
+572 LYPFKKAENPIKKS

-593 ILPNLN
+593 Q
-599 GEVREEKKTANY
+599 VRDKK
-611 SKLLLLLLL
+611 
-620 PLLLISC
+620 
-627 RNKQERNVEFAPDM
+627 
-641 YESPAYR
+641 
-648 TYEVAPLLPPEHTV
+648 
-662 KRGSLPYTYPNTQ
+662 
-675 EGYEQ
+675 
-680 AKIALHNPLATDS
+680 
-693 LQQAQHIA
+693 
-701 QGKELYSVY
+701 
-710 CALCHGDKGDG
+710 
-721 KGVLVQREKILGVPN
+721 
-736 YASRELTEGSIYHV
+736 
-750 LYYGRNTMGSF
+750 
-761 ANQLSEKERWQVV
+761 
-774 MFVQQLKGNK
+774 